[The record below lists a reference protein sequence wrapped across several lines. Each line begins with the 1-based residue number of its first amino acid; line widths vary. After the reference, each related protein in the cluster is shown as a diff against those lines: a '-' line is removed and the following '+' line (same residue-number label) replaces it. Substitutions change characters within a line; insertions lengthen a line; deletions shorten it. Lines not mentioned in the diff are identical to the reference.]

1 MNSNKTNKLKLLIV
15 GAFVAFSQLTTFGQ
29 SITAEHYEAS
39 GTQTYLF
46 PAPFFASNVRICAQD
61 SVKLT
66 AASFSGSTFT
76 WTLADGSTSAITTSS
91 IWVKDQGN
99 YSVSDGTSSATLYVN
114 KEAGKPEIYSSSYPV
129 TEELLRAAGLD
140 SNRTNPGTLFSFFS
154 STSKQNYIAPVGKEY
169 TYNKQQ
175 YLITSSELTA
185 MGFAQGSTLKSLGFY
200 FNESWSGC
208 NSNGYNLRIQL
219 YPATLT
225 AMSGSFITSGGQYLG
240 DYSCDSH
247 DQGWNYFDFGNNY
260 TWDGTSDLVFDF
272 SYYNENGSTNN
283 PSIAI
288 DQTSFDATT
297 ISISPNVD
305 LRYNWPSSAA
315 FVKSAGNYRP
325 SLSFKYSRAALKD
338 TIVSCASSIQL
349 DIQNGSGSNTYT
361 WASTGGLSSSTSN
374 LSVSSS
380 DLVYLSSVSS
390 NLCLVQDTVQVLES
404 SVTQPTITASST
416 DFCEGETVT
425 LSTTI
430 PADHTAS
437 WSDASSSSSI
447 TVIEGGG
454 YTVAFINQYGCSK
467 TSAEKVI
474 TEIKKPVLLKSA
486 NFVDVYSN
494 EEHTLEKTT
503 GTYGTKNVKY
513 FGDFGGKKYFINK
526 DGADSASYAD
536 FIESNTGAEHVVID
550 NQALDQWMTTTHK
563 ELYDLSSND
572 YPYTL
577 QTGVKWDESE
587 QELRGI
593 DGTVQTYESFWG
605 NPVNDLSSDKWFMRY
620 HQNGTFLYW
629 WEADYFD
636 YGGFLISYSIA
647 DLTVQNG
654 DVYCD
659 SVELFA
665 PADFDTFLW
674 SSGETSSSI
683 WVSGTG
689 SNSVSLTGTYTKSDG
704 TTCSLTSDTYTF
716 AINPSPTL
724 TITNESGTEDLNG
737 TNTIELEATYASGST
752 ISWSTGASADSIFVT
767 SAGEYTATVDLNG
780 CTTIKTANI
789 YEPIFVDDDGSD
801 ITGTGT
807 LASPYET
814 LSKGLTEVT
823 SGGKVY
829 VLPGTYQE
837 TVNITKNVFIASDYY
852 RLQDS
857 AALHSTIIDGEGQR
871 RLVNY
876 DNTTENLDSSKSK
889 IVGFTM
895 TGGFEENDEGAGIY
909 GGWNVSGTTQIK
921 NCLIEDISRKC
932 CASGIVLGWMSNA
945 HLIMDSVFVKDIGQ
959 ANYGDQRR
967 AFYINNGQLT
977 LRNSVVENTEH
988 DKSLFNLPNSA
999 VLNLENVRITDVH
1012 ENYQDYGAVFYLDG
1026 SSKAYLNHVT
1036 IDNIYLDSRYI
1047 ARILSNNVTFH
1058 VVNSVVDDAK
1068 GRFIW
1073 DQSSGVAEIE
1083 IHNSVIGNG
1092 ESGYAGS
1099 YLSSLPGV
1107 GQDGSLADNSEA
1119 IGYANSNVLIGS
1131 KKFTSP
1137 LKDVTGTVRPAPLGS
1152 APDAGA
1158 YESDKAQGD
1167 FDVLLAQ
1174 CGYLLEAIVLNSTN
1188 YTYSW
1193 SLNGSVVST
1202 DLSYLATALGTY
1214 TFEVVSTDR
1223 SQTISEDI
1231 ILSDPLTYDLVYAN
1245 NNCSVL
1251 SGDNGEILWGGATGG
1266 DRNTVDSWEYRTG
1279 IKNENGTQYDGAWYI
1294 DEDTWYNTRSS
1305 MPTGKYYVYIEDNSG
1320 CIVGDTVEIAD
1331 QARDTYY
1338 VSTTGSNSNTG
1349 TSSTDAFAS
1358 IATAVDFA
1366 CTNDT
1371 IILLDGTYYE
1381 DSLEIKKNLII
1392 GSQYLFDDD
1401 INHIAATIIDGQ
1413 NDGWILSWE
1422 AGTSGWSDTATN
1434 QLVGL
1439 TIQNG
1444 NSTNSDYA
1452 GGVKVQ
1458 YSRALALDHVNLINN
1473 VNNQNQGG
1481 GLWTRNNSYVSLKN
1495 VIFDG
1500 NSSSQEGS
1508 GWYSYY
1514 SYVYG
1519 RDLTF
1524 KNHTNRGPIR
1534 ISSSRSFD
1542 VANVLVEDNVS
1553 NDNIMSINMYDL
1565 ESDAQLSNWT
1575 VRGNTAN
1582 SWMIRIDDG
1591 SRNGKK
1597 SYYNNW
1603 LVVDNTTTG
1612 AHPGI
1617 NFSNTSG
1624 TYVFSNLTVWN
1635 NITGSSTSNEYNAQ
1649 IWHQYSNQ
1657 TTEMIFMNSIIGS
1670 SNGWG
1675 ITSEDWNANTTI
1687 SVDYTTIEGGASKT
1701 DGGTNT
1707 TISLGSSNVLSSSPY
1722 FTDAA
1727 NGDYSLS
1734 NVSTLLG
1741 AGASSATVGGISITA
1756 PTTDLYGNPRPN
1768 PAGTTPDIGAIESP
1782 ESAPQVGIAA
1792 VTTDNGFCQTTSG
1805 AITANLLNY
1814 TGTATYSWSSS
1825 TYPTWTW
1832 NATQSATGLSS
1843 GDYKVVAIDATS
1855 GAKIDSTEITI
1866 ATLPSISITNTST
1879 DVTCF
1884 GDDDGEL
1891 TFEIYGGNP
1900 LGGSQYTYSVDYLQ
1914 TMAQATGVVL
1924 GSSYFDQDNN
1934 SNARTNKYNA
1944 DNYNGNPIYQGKYYV
1959 SVSDQNSCTFT
1970 DTVEVGYQNAL
1981 PVVNITTLA
1990 SDGTVGLTSMCEG
2003 TGNVINLTANVTGG
2017 GGTNTFSW
2025 SNASTAQ
2032 TVGVAQTGDYIIE
2045 VTDNNTCVGK
2055 DTMSIYFQS
2064 APQLVRSSLD
2074 PNAGVIDFELTDSY
2088 GDSWNGA
2095 LVQIINSNSTVL
2107 HTLGSDFYSGNS
2119 LVKSLTLPAG
2129 TYSVVVSSAG
2139 SYPNEIG
2146 LNVSSNSTLLSSYA
2160 NTSSTSLGTVMST
2173 FSLGGS
2179 PVVFNETFC
2188 DSVTM
2193 EAQQIVSTNSYGFTE
2208 FYWTD
2213 GSGDTI
2219 NETQYKTFF
2228 TDSDVILYGVFTR
2241 SDGQTCVMSSSQY
2254 SFVVN
2259 STPNLLITALDS
2271 TYDYSGDTLRF
2282 LASTDSL
2289 AAVVAWDHS
2298 STLDTLLVNSVGT
2311 WSATASMDGCSVTK
2325 SITIE
2330 EPIYVAKFGSNTTG
2344 TGSLSQPY
2352 KTIQFA
2358 IDTADSGQ
2366 KIYVLPGTYAENVV
2380 VDKQIRLYSDVVRLG
2395 NENATSTTI
2404 VNGGFTGR
2412 VVEFSSTSARFDK
2425 DSTIL
2430 DGFTFKNGDTGG
2442 NEGSGL
2448 YASYIS
2454 GTGVTIRNSV
2464 ISNNRK
2470 QCCNSGIAI
2479 RFNGVGL
2486 DLYNVDILNNG
2497 SPTYGDERTIV
2508 YLSNSD
2514 GQWENVRFRG
2524 NEANNELVLLE
2535 NSDVEIQN
2543 SDFIG
2548 NTIQDYDQS
2557 LIKLHYGSNL
2567 VLNHVTMTGNSGQGY
2582 GIDFNQNYDQKL
2594 IVYNSIIDGFDLG
2607 SIRTSGSS
2615 NKVFISNSV
2624 IDNTPSD
2631 VSGNGSLST
2640 SNTIFTDIAGIK
2652 TNGTLKSTSPAIG
2665 LGGSDTTIANV
2676 ILSVPALDLAGNP
2689 RPNPMGS
2696 NPDAGSYEDTLAVG
2710 DFGMQVTSCGFNIS
2724 AAVVNST
2731 SYSVSITSSNGFAYN
2746 GPSVNVPLKGTYSV
2760 VATDLLSGESITK
2773 TVSVT
2778 NPLNIG
2784 YLSYKDAC
2792 ASNLGYGEIILGD
2805 FSGGER
2811 FNWPNDSYWA
2821 YSLNITD
2828 SAGNSHTQ
2836 WNVPD
2841 NTGHRNNVSVQ
2852 SGTYVIGLSDASGC
2866 TVYDTVSIDDVSGS
2880 KYYISTTGSDGAA
2893 GVYSDPLA
2901 TIQEALNRSCD
2912 GDTIILFDGEYF
2924 ENVELTN
2931 TYLPYVT
2938 IASEYIEDGLASHIS
2953 NTIVNGMD
2961 EDPVFD
2967 ISNHNST
2974 TDTIVFVGF
2983 TITNG
2988 KSSNWY
2994 GGGGISMYYSNIA
3007 LKNMQV
3013 SGNRSGDYGGG
3024 IGMYEGYLNLWNT
3037 VIENN
3042 IASGDGGGIRA
3053 YYMYRIDGHGSTI
3066 IQNNKS
3072 NSNGGGIS
3080 YTHGHWGSTNEDF
3093 YIRGF
3098 EIVNNSADGTG
3109 GLHVSNWGNNN
3120 GTLEIDNIKVVNN
3133 RSTSYGTGGAYIS
3146 NNGEDAILS
3155 NVIISSN
3162 RSNSIGGLE
3171 LNDVDINIVHAT
3183 VYANGV
3189 VDGTSANDQ
3198 IRLQNNSNVLFLNSA
3213 VGGQQN
3219 VGTSIAH
3226 TFYLDDY
3233 DTTCDLTISNSI
3245 VSGGINS
3252 IDNPYSSNIVG
3263 TPIGQA
3269 LYLVNPQQG
3278 DYMLSSVSQGLGAGT
3293 SSYTGVT
3300 MPMIDIEGGLR
3311 PNPTGSDPD
3320 VGAVESPL
3328 DSATF
3333 GAAYEIRSN
3342 IACDPTYGRLKVIP
3356 LNGSGSYK
3364 YELDD
3369 LTGSA
3374 TFTDQTNV
3382 SSYTYSSLYSGNYL
3396 VTITDLSSS
3405 DEFTDTVTIS
3415 GKDSLTLNLVY
3426 NDIFCAG
3433 EANGAIAAIVSGGD
3447 GYYDYTWSTIS
3458 NSNWP
3463 KSNKLNNLNP
3473 DEYYITVK
3481 DGDNCFAED
3490 SVTLSTL
3497 HSLPLVAIT
3506 GNIDKG
3512 GITTQ
3517 TTNPQ
3522 VRACAGDIVTLD
3534 AGAGYVSYNWTTID
3548 QLNSWST
3555 QTLSASYEEGFY
3567 VTVIDSFGCTNTD
3580 TAEVFY
3586 VQSPAIFASNVN
3598 TNIGGTYQQ
3607 VTSYIEGTNQSTG
3620 LNSEPKPYGANERFA
3635 KMQFIIPA
3643 NELIAEGLTDQTAIN
3658 SLGFEVDIASGSAV
3672 QNFKIK
3678 VKNTTSNQVGY
3689 TFESGLTQVYDFNV
3703 LTAGDGWNTHEFDQG
3718 FVWDGTK
3725 NLLVQVEY
3733 SNVAFTSGMASYLV
3747 GHETSYNSSS
3757 VATNSSSSVANQTSA
3772 NDVWSWRPNMKFGID
3787 KVQATDTLRVCD
3799 FTMLN
3804 TTDDYDTYSWLVA
3817 GSSQGTQLR
3826 YSMGSPNEVVLKTVD
3841 AASSCTMYSD
3851 TVQVLLDT
3859 TPSVFVTS
3867 PVLAGCIGDSVIAA
3881 VDTVQSGLTYNW
3893 SNGISDT
3900 LATFTESGSYYV
3912 YAVSPSGCEGVDTVD
3927 VSINIPPDVVIELN
3941 GRVLTSTDG
3950 NLVADN
3956 SSCDTT
3962 LILPYYSAVDTLSAL
3977 NNSEWSTYSNNFLE
3991 WEYQQGWDSLQD
4003 YTGPNYDA
4011 DSNYFGGFYQFDPAS
4026 LTDQNKVGY
4035 LQLGCINLLGMTNP
4049 ELSFEYHMVDVYA
4062 DSSNTSDQ
4070 MGDLALQLKAAGDAD
4085 WNTVWQRSGTDS
4097 TYDWASKSVAL
4108 DGYVNQTVQVRWKAT
4123 AGVGGP
4129 RSEIGLD
4136 NILVSDSLAALS
4148 NVSGRITAETVCE
4161 GDSLYAQAV
4170 SNGTT
4175 SFGYLWSTG
4184 DTTSA
4189 ISLQTT
4195 GWYAVS
4201 VMDEEN
4207 CTVQTD
4213 SVFIEVNPAPNNLLV
4228 VSDTTQYCAGTF
4240 DSLIIAAAAGYDQ
4253 YEWYF
4258 KQASAPSPTPQSCSF
4273 DIVLTDSY
4281 GDGWNGA
4288 IAQLKDTAGTVLQ
4301 TLGTGFTAG
4310 SSYIET
4316 VTLTSG
4322 ETYTIEVSAIGT
4334 YVSEIGLEVMKDTV
4348 MIGSYQNT
4356 SSTGLGTVMS
4366 TFTANCSATVTN
4378 DAGGYAII
4386 DSVNTVTVDS
4396 IITGSNSYYVTIT
4409 DSIGCKAT
4417 SETVDLIQRDIPSL
4431 VMTSAPVL
4439 CNNDSTGQ
4447 AVVQVSGSGGFTFEW
4462 SNNQDSNVID
4472 NITDGWYSVTVTDS
4486 FSCSTIDS
4494 VLVVEPS
4501 EVSLTA
4507 VDFSDVNCFGGND
4520 GFATYTFT
4528 GGVGNYQYSWTD
4540 SSGVWSSDS
4549 LNLTNASAGMYF
4561 LNAADSNGCLV
4572 LDTVS
4577 IGEPPVLALTIDSTS
4592 DLTCYQNADGYL
4604 SATVTGGFG
4613 SYNYYIDGVAAVS
4626 LTIDS
4631 LDAGSHVVSVIDDN
4645 GCSDSV
4651 SFALTEPVLLTAST
4665 SVVQYLGGIQVSC
4678 IGATDGAIDVFV
4690 NGGTLPYNYLWAD
4703 GDTTEDRSNIGA
4715 GSYSMTVTDEQGC
4728 TVSVNE
4734 LISEPSALVATSL
4747 VDSLDCYGASDGSI
4761 AYTLSGATAPYI
4773 TSWSS
4778 NTGSSADSV
4787 LATFQVNMNGASI
4800 NTGGIELITNSGQN
4814 YNMNLVP
4821 VLEDSIYRV
4830 TISVAVGST
4839 LEYRFFNGST
4849 AETVSSSC
4857 GVNVGGTIYRSVTV
4871 GSDTTLVAIEFSGCT
4886 TTGSAYSGAL
4896 TGSTRSLT
4904 GLSAG
4909 SYELTISDVNGCNTI
4924 LIDSLIEP
4932 DSIQISAIVYDASCP
4947 QTPDGFIDVT
4957 ATGGSGS
4964 LMYNWSTTDTTEDL
4978 TAAYG
4983 YYTVT
4988 VTDANGCIDSATY
5001 LVDAPFPYN
5010 DEELCVVTVDTT
5022 GVNLVV
5028 WEKTP
5033 SQRTADYVILRENAA
5048 TQYVSVGNNTY
5059 LNMSTWADQN
5069 SNPAV
5074 QPYRYKLVLQDSCG
5088 NYSDT
5093 SDYHATIHLQAS
5105 QGVAQNEVNL
5115 QWTAYEGKQ
5124 VQTYYIY
5131 RWLSPINRVLVDSV
5145 SSNVYTY
5152 TDIYPVTTTITALLY
5167 EVGAKFVNGGC
5178 SPSTGKQSSYANSM
5192 SNVLDWGQDG
5202 GLPIGTEEWVDV
5214 VLGNDLDIYPN
5225 PTRGALN
5232 LELKGAWEEQEDIQI
5247 KITDMTGRI
5256 LAYRITQGAGTV
5268 RFDFEELPAGIY
5280 FLNIITG
5287 EGRTIVKR
5295 FERVN

>member
-1 MNSNKTNKLKLLIV
+1 LKANS
-15 GAFVAFSQLTTFGQ
+15 F
-29 SITAEHYEAS
+29 
-39 GTQTYLF
+39 
-46 PAPFFASNVRICAQD
+46 
-61 SVKLT
+61 
-66 AASFSGSTFT
+66 
-76 WTLADGSTSAITTSS
+76 
-91 IWVKDQGN
+91 
-99 YSVSDGTSSATLYVN
+99 
-114 KEAGKPEIYSSSYPV
+114 
-129 TEELLRAAGLD
+129 
-140 SNRTNPGTLFSFFS
+140 
-154 STSKQNYIAPVGKEY
+154 
-169 TYNKQQ
+169 
-175 YLITSSELTA
+175 
-185 MGFAQGSTLKSLGFY
+185 
-200 FNESWSGC
+200 
-208 NSNGYNLRIQL
+208 
-219 YPATLT
+219 
-225 AMSGSFITSGGQYLG
+225 
-240 DYSCDSH
+240 
-247 DQGWNYFDFGNNY
+247 
-260 TWDGTSDLVFDF
+260 
-272 SYYNENGSTNN
+272 
-283 PSIAI
+283 
-288 DQTSFDATT
+288 
-297 ISISPNVD
+297 
-305 LRYNWPSSAA
+305 
-315 FVKSAGNYRP
+315 
-325 SLSFKYSRAALKD
+325 
-338 TIVSCASSIQL
+338 
-349 DIQNGSGSNTYT
+349 
-361 WASTGGLSSSTSN
+361 
-374 LSVSSS
+374 VSS
-380 DLVYLSSVSS
+380 
-390 NLCLVQDTVQVLES
+390 
-404 SVTQPTITASST
+404 
-416 DFCEGETVT
+416 
-425 LSTTI
+425 
-430 PADHTAS
+430 
-437 WSDASSSSSI
+437 
-447 TVIEGGG
+447 
-454 YTVAFINQYGCSK
+454 
-467 TSAEKVI
+467 
-474 TEIKKPVLLKSA
+474 
-486 NFVDVYSN
+486 
-494 EEHTLEKTT
+494 
-503 GTYGTKNVKY
+503 
-513 FGDFGGKKYFINK
+513 
-526 DGADSASYAD
+526 
-536 FIESNTGAEHVVID
+536 
-550 NQALDQWMTTTHK
+550 
-563 ELYDLSSND
+563 
-572 YPYTL
+572 
-577 QTGVKWDESE
+577 DE
-587 QELRGI
+587 
-593 DGTVQTYESFWG
+593 
-605 NPVNDLSSDKWFMRY
+605 P
-620 HQNGTFLYW
+620 
-629 WEADYFD
+629 
-636 YGGFLISYSIA
+636 
-647 DLTVQNG
+647 
-654 DVYCD
+654 
-659 SVELFA
+659 
-665 PADFDTFLW
+665 
-674 SSGETSSSI
+674 
-683 WVSGTG
+683 
-689 SNSVSLTGTYTKSDG
+689 
-704 TTCSLTSDTYTF
+704 
-716 AINPSPTL
+716 
-724 TITNESGTEDLNG
+724 
-737 TNTIELEATYASGST
+737 
-752 ISWSTGASADSIFVT
+752 
-767 SAGEYTATVDLNG
+767 
-780 CTTIKTANI
+780 
-789 YEPIFVDDDGSD
+789 
-801 ITGTGT
+801 
-807 LASPYET
+807 
-814 LSKGLTEVT
+814 
-823 SGGKVY
+823 
-829 VLPGTYQE
+829 
-837 TVNITKNVFIASDYY
+837 
-852 RLQDS
+852 
-857 AALHSTIIDGEGQR
+857 
-871 RLVNY
+871 
-876 DNTTENLDSSKSK
+876 
-889 IVGFTM
+889 
-895 TGGFEENDEGAGIY
+895 
-909 GGWNVSGTTQIK
+909 
-921 NCLIEDISRKC
+921 
-932 CASGIVLGWMSNA
+932 
-945 HLIMDSVFVKDIGQ
+945 
-959 ANYGDQRR
+959 
-967 AFYINNGQLT
+967 
-977 LRNSVVENTEH
+977 
-988 DKSLFNLPNSA
+988 
-999 VLNLENVRITDVH
+999 
-1012 ENYQDYGAVFYLDG
+1012 
-1026 SSKAYLNHVT
+1026 
-1036 IDNIYLDSRYI
+1036 
-1047 ARILSNNVTFH
+1047 
-1058 VVNSVVDDAK
+1058 
-1068 GRFIW
+1068 
-1073 DQSSGVAEIE
+1073 
-1083 IHNSVIGNG
+1083 
-1092 ESGYAGS
+1092 
-1099 YLSSLPGV
+1099 
-1107 GQDGSLADNSEA
+1107 
-1119 IGYANSNVLIGS
+1119 
-1131 KKFTSP
+1131 
-1137 LKDVTGTVRPAPLGS
+1137 
-1152 APDAGA
+1152 
-1158 YESDKAQGD
+1158 
-1167 FDVLLAQ
+1167 
-1174 CGYLLEAIVLNSTN
+1174 
-1188 YTYSW
+1188 
-1193 SLNGSVVST
+1193 
-1202 DLSYLATALGTY
+1202 
-1214 TFEVVSTDR
+1214 
-1223 SQTISEDI
+1223 
-1231 ILSDPLTYDLVYAN
+1231 
-1245 NNCSVL
+1245 
-1251 SGDNGEILWGGATGG
+1251 
-1266 DRNTVDSWEYRTG
+1266 
-1279 IKNENGTQYDGAWYI
+1279 
-1294 DEDTWYNTRSS
+1294 
-1305 MPTGKYYVYIEDNSG
+1305 
-1320 CIVGDTVEIAD
+1320 
-1331 QARDTYY
+1331 
-1338 VSTTGSNSNTG
+1338 
-1349 TSSTDAFAS
+1349 
-1358 IATAVDFA
+1358 
-1366 CTNDT
+1366 
-1371 IILLDGTYYE
+1371 
-1381 DSLEIKKNLII
+1381 
-1392 GSQYLFDDD
+1392 
-1401 INHIAATIIDGQ
+1401 
-1413 NDGWILSWE
+1413 
-1422 AGTSGWSDTATN
+1422 
-1434 QLVGL
+1434 
-1439 TIQNG
+1439 
-1444 NSTNSDYA
+1444 
-1452 GGVKVQ
+1452 
-1458 YSRALALDHVNLINN
+1458 
-1473 VNNQNQGG
+1473 
-1481 GLWTRNNSYVSLKN
+1481 
-1495 VIFDG
+1495 
-1500 NSSSQEGS
+1500 
-1508 GWYSYY
+1508 
-1514 SYVYG
+1514 
-1519 RDLTF
+1519 
-1524 KNHTNRGPIR
+1524 
-1534 ISSSRSFD
+1534 
-1542 VANVLVEDNVS
+1542 
-1553 NDNIMSINMYDL
+1553 
-1565 ESDAQLSNWT
+1565 
-1575 VRGNTAN
+1575 
-1582 SWMIRIDDG
+1582 
-1591 SRNGKK
+1591 
-1597 SYYNNW
+1597 
-1603 LVVDNTTTG
+1603 
-1612 AHPGI
+1612 
-1617 NFSNTSG
+1617 
-1624 TYVFSNLTVWN
+1624 
-1635 NITGSSTSNEYNAQ
+1635 
-1649 IWHQYSNQ
+1649 
-1657 TTEMIFMNSIIGS
+1657 
-1670 SNGWG
+1670 
-1675 ITSEDWNANTTI
+1675 
-1687 SVDYTTIEGGASKT
+1687 
-1701 DGGTNT
+1701 
-1707 TISLGSSNVLSSSPY
+1707 
-1722 FTDAA
+1722 
-1727 NGDYSLS
+1727 
-1734 NVSTLLG
+1734 
-1741 AGASSATVGGISITA
+1741 
-1756 PTTDLYGNPRPN
+1756 
-1768 PAGTTPDIGAIESP
+1768 
-1782 ESAPQVGIAA
+1782 
-1792 VTTDNGFCQTTSG
+1792 
-1805 AITANLLNY
+1805 
-1814 TGTATYSWSSS
+1814 
-1825 TYPTWTW
+1825 
-1832 NATQSATGLSS
+1832 
-1843 GDYKVVAIDATS
+1843 
-1855 GAKIDSTEITI
+1855 
-1866 ATLPSISITNTST
+1866 
-1879 DVTCF
+1879 
-1884 GDDDGEL
+1884 
-1891 TFEIYGGNP
+1891 
-1900 LGGSQYTYSVDYLQ
+1900 
-1914 TMAQATGVVL
+1914 
-1924 GSSYFDQDNN
+1924 
-1934 SNARTNKYNA
+1934 
-1944 DNYNGNPIYQGKYYV
+1944 
-1959 SVSDQNSCTFT
+1959 
-1970 DTVEVGYQNAL
+1970 
-1981 PVVNITTLA
+1981 
-1990 SDGTVGLTSMCEG
+1990 
-2003 TGNVINLTANVTGG
+2003 
-2017 GGTNTFSW
+2017 
-2025 SNASTAQ
+2025 
-2032 TVGVAQTGDYIIE
+2032 
-2045 VTDNNTCVGK
+2045 
-2055 DTMSIYFQS
+2055 
-2064 APQLVRSSLD
+2064 
-2074 PNAGVIDFELTDSY
+2074 
-2088 GDSWNGA
+2088 
-2095 LVQIINSNSTVL
+2095 
-2107 HTLGSDFYSGNS
+2107 
-2119 LVKSLTLPAG
+2119 
-2129 TYSVVVSSAG
+2129 
-2139 SYPNEIG
+2139 
-2146 LNVSSNSTLLSSYA
+2146 
-2160 NTSSTSLGTVMST
+2160 
-2173 FSLGGS
+2173 
-2179 PVVFNETFC
+2179 
-2188 DSVTM
+2188 
-2193 EAQQIVSTNSYGFTE
+2193 GFTE
-2208 FYWTD
+2208 IYWTD
-2213 GSGDTI
+2213 AQADTI
-2219 NETQYKTFF
+2219 NETQYKTFNS
-2228 TDSDVILYGVFTR
+2228 DSDVTLHGVFTR

-2254 SFVVN
+2254 SFDVN

-2298 STLDTLLVNSVGT
+2298 STIDTLRVNSVGT

-2330 EPIYVAKFGSNTTG
+2330 EPIYVAKFGSNTAG

-2366 KIYVLPGTYAENVV
+2366 KIYVLPGTYAENLV

-2470 QCCNSGIAI
+2470 QCCSSGIAI

-2514 GQWENVRFRG
+2514 GHWENVRFRG
-2524 NEANNELVLLE
+2524 NEANDELVLLE

-2548 NTIQDYDQS
+2548 NTIQDNDQS

-2567 VLNHVTMTGNSGQGY
+2567 VLNHVTMSGNSGQGY

-2631 VSGNGSLST
+2631 VSGNGSLAT
-2640 SNTIFTDIAGIK
+2640 SNTIFTDIAGINI
-2652 TNGTLKSTSPAIG
+2652 NGTLKSTSPAIG

-2676 ILSVPALDLAGNP
+2676 ILSVPAFDLAGNS
-2689 RPNPMGS
+2689 RPNPTGS

-2731 SYSVSITSSNGFAYN
+2731 NYSVSITSSNGFAYN

-2784 YLSYKDAC
+2784 YLSFKDAC

-2828 SAGNSHTQ
+2828 SSGNSHTH

-2866 TVYDTVSIDDVSGS
+2866 TVYDTISINDVIGS

-2912 GDTIILFDGEYF
+2912 GDTIVLFDGEYF

-2938 IASEYIEDGLASHIS
+2938 IASEYIEDGLVSHIS

-2974 TDTIVFVGF
+2974 TDTIAFVGF

-2994 GGGGISMYYSNIA
+2994 GGGGISTNYSNIA
-3007 LKNMQV
+3007 LKHMRV
-3013 SGNRSGDYGGG
+3013 SGNRSGHSGGG
-3024 IGMYEGYLNLWNT
+3024 IGMDGGYLNLWNT

-3053 YYMYRIDGHGSTI
+3053 NYMYRIDGHGSTI

-3080 YTHGHWGSTNEDF
+3080 YGHGHWGSTNEDF

-3133 RSTSYGTGGAYIS
+3133 RSTSYGAGGAYIS

-3245 VSGGINS
+3245 VSGGTNS

-3333 GAAYEIRSN
+3333 GAAYEIRNN

-3512 GITTQ
+3512 GTTTQ

-3733 SNVAFTSGMASYLV
+3733 SNVAFTNGMDSYLI
-3747 GHETSYNSSS
+3747 GHSTSYNSSS

-3772 NDVWSWRPNMKFGID
+3772 NNVWSWRPNMKFGID

-3826 YSMGSPNEVVLKTVD
+3826 YSMSSPSEVVLKTVD

-3912 YAVSPSGCEGVDTVD
+3912 YAVSPSGCEGVDTVN

-4085 WNTVWQRSGTDS
+4085 WSTVWQRSGTDS

-4207 CTVQTD
+4207 CIVQTD
-4213 SVFIEVNPAPNNLLV
+4213 SVFITVNPAPNNLLV

-4240 DSLIIAAAAGYDQ
+4240 DSLIIAATAGYDQ

-4288 IAQLKDTAGTVLQ
+4288 IAQLKDTAGTVLY
-4301 TLGTGFTAG
+4301 TLGSGFTAG

-4322 ETYTIEVSAIGT
+4322 ETYSIEVSAIGS

-4386 DSVNTVTVDS
+4386 DSVNAVTVDS

-4417 SETVDLIQRDIPSL
+4417 TETVDLIQRDIPSL

-4447 AVVQVSGSGGFTFEW
+4447 AMVQASGSGGFTFEW

-4507 VDFSDVNCFGGND
+4507 VDSSDVNCFGGND

-4561 LNAADSNGCLV
+4561 LNAADSNGCSV

-4631 LDAGSHVVSVIDDN
+4631 LDAGSHVVSVVDDN
-4645 GCSDSV
+4645 GCSDSA
-4651 SFALTEPVLLTAST
+4651 SFTLTEPVLLTAST

-4857 GVNVGGTIYRSVTV
+4857 GVNVGGTIYRSVTI

-4988 VTDANGCIDSATY
+4988 VTDAKGCMDSATY

>member
-1 MNSNKTNKLKLLIV
+1 MET
-15 GAFVAFSQLTTFGQ
+15 
-29 SITAEHYEAS
+29 
-39 GTQTYLF
+39 
-46 PAPFFASNVRICAQD
+46 P
-61 SVKLT
+61 
-66 AASFSGSTFT
+66 
-76 WTLADGSTSAITTSS
+76 
-91 IWVKDQGN
+91 
-99 YSVSDGTSSATLYVN
+99 
-114 KEAGKPEIYSSSYPV
+114 
-129 TEELLRAAGLD
+129 
-140 SNRTNPGTLFSFFS
+140 
-154 STSKQNYIAPVGKEY
+154 
-169 TYNKQQ
+169 
-175 YLITSSELTA
+175 
-185 MGFAQGSTLKSLGFY
+185 
-200 FNESWSGC
+200 
-208 NSNGYNLRIQL
+208 
-219 YPATLT
+219 
-225 AMSGSFITSGGQYLG
+225 
-240 DYSCDSH
+240 
-247 DQGWNYFDFGNNY
+247 
-260 TWDGTSDLVFDF
+260 LV
-272 SYYNENGSTNN
+272 
-283 PSIAI
+283 
-288 DQTSFDATT
+288 
-297 ISISPNVD
+297 
-305 LRYNWPSSAA
+305 
-315 FVKSAGNYRP
+315 
-325 SLSFKYSRAALKD
+325 
-338 TIVSCASSIQL
+338 
-349 DIQNGSGSNTYT
+349 
-361 WASTGGLSSSTSN
+361 
-374 LSVSSS
+374 
-380 DLVYLSSVSS
+380 
-390 NLCLVQDTVQVLES
+390 
-404 SVTQPTITASST
+404 
-416 DFCEGETVT
+416 
-425 LSTTI
+425 
-430 PADHTAS
+430 
-437 WSDASSSSSI
+437 
-447 TVIEGGG
+447 
-454 YTVAFINQYGCSK
+454 
-467 TSAEKVI
+467 
-474 TEIKKPVLLKSA
+474 
-486 NFVDVYSN
+486 
-494 EEHTLEKTT
+494 
-503 GTYGTKNVKY
+503 
-513 FGDFGGKKYFINK
+513 
-526 DGADSASYAD
+526 
-536 FIESNTGAEHVVID
+536 
-550 NQALDQWMTTTHK
+550 
-563 ELYDLSSND
+563 
-572 YPYTL
+572 
-577 QTGVKWDESE
+577 
-587 QELRGI
+587 
-593 DGTVQTYESFWG
+593 
-605 NPVNDLSSDKWFMRY
+605 
-620 HQNGTFLYW
+620 
-629 WEADYFD
+629 
-636 YGGFLISYSIA
+636 
-647 DLTVQNG
+647 
-654 DVYCD
+654 
-659 SVELFA
+659 
-665 PADFDTFLW
+665 
-674 SSGETSSSI
+674 
-683 WVSGTG
+683 
-689 SNSVSLTGTYTKSDG
+689 
-704 TTCSLTSDTYTF
+704 
-716 AINPSPTL
+716 
-724 TITNESGTEDLNG
+724 
-737 TNTIELEATYASGST
+737 
-752 ISWSTGASADSIFVT
+752 
-767 SAGEYTATVDLNG
+767 
-780 CTTIKTANI
+780 
-789 YEPIFVDDDGSD
+789 
-801 ITGTGT
+801 
-807 LASPYET
+807 
-814 LSKGLTEVT
+814 
-823 SGGKVY
+823 
-829 VLPGTYQE
+829 
-837 TVNITKNVFIASDYY
+837 
-852 RLQDS
+852 
-857 AALHSTIIDGEGQR
+857 
-871 RLVNY
+871 
-876 DNTTENLDSSKSK
+876 
-889 IVGFTM
+889 
-895 TGGFEENDEGAGIY
+895 
-909 GGWNVSGTTQIK
+909 
-921 NCLIEDISRKC
+921 
-932 CASGIVLGWMSNA
+932 
-945 HLIMDSVFVKDIGQ
+945 
-959 ANYGDQRR
+959 
-967 AFYINNGQLT
+967 
-977 LRNSVVENTEH
+977 
-988 DKSLFNLPNSA
+988 
-999 VLNLENVRITDVH
+999 
-1012 ENYQDYGAVFYLDG
+1012 
-1026 SSKAYLNHVT
+1026 
-1036 IDNIYLDSRYI
+1036 
-1047 ARILSNNVTFH
+1047 
-1058 VVNSVVDDAK
+1058 
-1068 GRFIW
+1068 
-1073 DQSSGVAEIE
+1073 
-1083 IHNSVIGNG
+1083 
-1092 ESGYAGS
+1092 
-1099 YLSSLPGV
+1099 
-1107 GQDGSLADNSEA
+1107 
-1119 IGYANSNVLIGS
+1119 
-1131 KKFTSP
+1131 
-1137 LKDVTGTVRPAPLGS
+1137 
-1152 APDAGA
+1152 
-1158 YESDKAQGD
+1158 
-1167 FDVLLAQ
+1167 
-1174 CGYLLEAIVLNSTN
+1174 
-1188 YTYSW
+1188 
-1193 SLNGSVVST
+1193 
-1202 DLSYLATALGTY
+1202 
-1214 TFEVVSTDR
+1214 
-1223 SQTISEDI
+1223 
-1231 ILSDPLTYDLVYAN
+1231 
-1245 NNCSVL
+1245 
-1251 SGDNGEILWGGATGG
+1251 
-1266 DRNTVDSWEYRTG
+1266 
-1279 IKNENGTQYDGAWYI
+1279 
-1294 DEDTWYNTRSS
+1294 
-1305 MPTGKYYVYIEDNSG
+1305 
-1320 CIVGDTVEIAD
+1320 
-1331 QARDTYY
+1331 
-1338 VSTTGSNSNTG
+1338 
-1349 TSSTDAFAS
+1349 
-1358 IATAVDFA
+1358 
-1366 CTNDT
+1366 
-1371 IILLDGTYYE
+1371 
-1381 DSLEIKKNLII
+1381 
-1392 GSQYLFDDD
+1392 
-1401 INHIAATIIDGQ
+1401 
-1413 NDGWILSWE
+1413 
-1422 AGTSGWSDTATN
+1422 
-1434 QLVGL
+1434 
-1439 TIQNG
+1439 
-1444 NSTNSDYA
+1444 
-1452 GGVKVQ
+1452 
-1458 YSRALALDHVNLINN
+1458 
-1473 VNNQNQGG
+1473 
-1481 GLWTRNNSYVSLKN
+1481 
-1495 VIFDG
+1495 
-1500 NSSSQEGS
+1500 
-1508 GWYSYY
+1508 
-1514 SYVYG
+1514 
-1519 RDLTF
+1519 
-1524 KNHTNRGPIR
+1524 
-1534 ISSSRSFD
+1534 
-1542 VANVLVEDNVS
+1542 
-1553 NDNIMSINMYDL
+1553 
-1565 ESDAQLSNWT
+1565 
-1575 VRGNTAN
+1575 
-1582 SWMIRIDDG
+1582 
-1591 SRNGKK
+1591 
-1597 SYYNNW
+1597 
-1603 LVVDNTTTG
+1603 
-1612 AHPGI
+1612 
-1617 NFSNTSG
+1617 
-1624 TYVFSNLTVWN
+1624 
-1635 NITGSSTSNEYNAQ
+1635 
-1649 IWHQYSNQ
+1649 
-1657 TTEMIFMNSIIGS
+1657 
-1670 SNGWG
+1670 
-1675 ITSEDWNANTTI
+1675 
-1687 SVDYTTIEGGASKT
+1687 
-1701 DGGTNT
+1701 
-1707 TISLGSSNVLSSSPY
+1707 
-1722 FTDAA
+1722 
-1727 NGDYSLS
+1727 
-1734 NVSTLLG
+1734 
-1741 AGASSATVGGISITA
+1741 
-1756 PTTDLYGNPRPN
+1756 
-1768 PAGTTPDIGAIESP
+1768 
-1782 ESAPQVGIAA
+1782 
-1792 VTTDNGFCQTTSG
+1792 
-1805 AITANLLNY
+1805 
-1814 TGTATYSWSSS
+1814 
-1825 TYPTWTW
+1825 
-1832 NATQSATGLSS
+1832 
-1843 GDYKVVAIDATS
+1843 
-1855 GAKIDSTEITI
+1855 
-1866 ATLPSISITNTST
+1866 
-1879 DVTCF
+1879 
-1884 GDDDGEL
+1884 
-1891 TFEIYGGNP
+1891 
-1900 LGGSQYTYSVDYLQ
+1900 
-1914 TMAQATGVVL
+1914 
-1924 GSSYFDQDNN
+1924 
-1934 SNARTNKYNA
+1934 
-1944 DNYNGNPIYQGKYYV
+1944 
-1959 SVSDQNSCTFT
+1959 
-1970 DTVEVGYQNAL
+1970 
-1981 PVVNITTLA
+1981 
-1990 SDGTVGLTSMCEG
+1990 
-2003 TGNVINLTANVTGG
+2003 
-2017 GGTNTFSW
+2017 
-2025 SNASTAQ
+2025 
-2032 TVGVAQTGDYIIE
+2032 
-2045 VTDNNTCVGK
+2045 
-2055 DTMSIYFQS
+2055 
-2064 APQLVRSSLD
+2064 
-2074 PNAGVIDFELTDSY
+2074 
-2088 GDSWNGA
+2088 
-2095 LVQIINSNSTVL
+2095 
-2107 HTLGSDFYSGNS
+2107 
-2119 LVKSLTLPAG
+2119 
-2129 TYSVVVSSAG
+2129 
-2139 SYPNEIG
+2139 
-2146 LNVSSNSTLLSSYA
+2146 
-2160 NTSSTSLGTVMST
+2160 
-2173 FSLGGS
+2173 
-2179 PVVFNETFC
+2179 
-2188 DSVTM
+2188 
-2193 EAQQIVSTNSYGFTE
+2193 
-2208 FYWTD
+2208 
-2213 GSGDTI
+2213 
-2219 NETQYKTFF
+2219 
-2228 TDSDVILYGVFTR
+2228 
-2241 SDGQTCVMSSSQY
+2241 
-2254 SFVVN
+2254 
-2259 STPNLLITALDS
+2259 
-2271 TYDYSGDTLRF
+2271 
-2282 LASTDSL
+2282 
-2289 AAVVAWDHS
+2289 
-2298 STLDTLLVNSVGT
+2298 
-2311 WSATASMDGCSVTK
+2311 
-2325 SITIE
+2325 
-2330 EPIYVAKFGSNTTG
+2330 
-2344 TGSLSQPY
+2344 
-2352 KTIQFA
+2352 
-2358 IDTADSGQ
+2358 
-2366 KIYVLPGTYAENVV
+2366 
-2380 VDKQIRLYSDVVRLG
+2380 
-2395 NENATSTTI
+2395 
-2404 VNGGFTGR
+2404 
-2412 VVEFSSTSARFDK
+2412 
-2425 DSTIL
+2425 
-2430 DGFTFKNGDTGG
+2430 
-2442 NEGSGL
+2442 
-2448 YASYIS
+2448 
-2454 GTGVTIRNSV
+2454 
-2464 ISNNRK
+2464 
-2470 QCCNSGIAI
+2470 
-2479 RFNGVGL
+2479 
-2486 DLYNVDILNNG
+2486 
-2497 SPTYGDERTIV
+2497 
-2508 YLSNSD
+2508 
-2514 GQWENVRFRG
+2514 
-2524 NEANNELVLLE
+2524 
-2535 NSDVEIQN
+2535 
-2543 SDFIG
+2543 
-2548 NTIQDYDQS
+2548 
-2557 LIKLHYGSNL
+2557 
-2567 VLNHVTMTGNSGQGY
+2567 
-2582 GIDFNQNYDQKL
+2582 
-2594 IVYNSIIDGFDLG
+2594 
-2607 SIRTSGSS
+2607 
-2615 NKVFISNSV
+2615 
-2624 IDNTPSD
+2624 
-2631 VSGNGSLST
+2631 
-2640 SNTIFTDIAGIK
+2640 
-2652 TNGTLKSTSPAIG
+2652 
-2665 LGGSDTTIANV
+2665 
-2676 ILSVPALDLAGNP
+2676 
-2689 RPNPMGS
+2689 
-2696 NPDAGSYEDTLAVG
+2696 
-2710 DFGMQVTSCGFNIS
+2710 
-2724 AAVVNST
+2724 
-2731 SYSVSITSSNGFAYN
+2731 
-2746 GPSVNVPLKGTYSV
+2746 
-2760 VATDLLSGESITK
+2760 
-2773 TVSVT
+2773 
-2778 NPLNIG
+2778 
-2784 YLSYKDAC
+2784 
-2792 ASNLGYGEIILGD
+2792 
-2805 FSGGER
+2805 
-2811 FNWPNDSYWA
+2811 
-2821 YSLNITD
+2821 
-2828 SAGNSHTQ
+2828 
-2836 WNVPD
+2836 
-2841 NTGHRNNVSVQ
+2841 
-2852 SGTYVIGLSDASGC
+2852 
-2866 TVYDTVSIDDVSGS
+2866 
-2880 KYYISTTGSDGAA
+2880 
-2893 GVYSDPLA
+2893 
-2901 TIQEALNRSCD
+2901 
-2912 GDTIILFDGEYF
+2912 LFDGEYF

-2931 TYLPYVT
+2931 SYLPYVT
-2938 IASEYIEDGLASHIS
+2938 IASEYIEDGLVSHIS

-2974 TDTIVFVGF
+2974 TDTIAFVGF

-2994 GGGGISMYYSNIA
+2994 GGGGISTNYSNIA
-3007 LKNMQV
+3007 LKHMRV
-3013 SGNRSGDYGGG
+3013 SGNRSGHSGGG
-3024 IGMYEGYLNLWNT
+3024 IGMDGGYLNLWNT

-3053 YYMYRIDGHGSTI
+3053 NYMYRIDGHGSTI

-3080 YTHGHWGSTNEDF
+3080 YGHGHWGSTNEDF

-3133 RSTSYGTGGAYIS
+3133 RSTSYGAGGAHIS

-3245 VSGGINS
+3245 VSGGTNS

-3263 TPIGQA
+3263 TPIGQP

-3333 GAAYEIRSN
+3333 GAAYEIRNN

-3512 GITTQ
+3512 GTTTQ

-3733 SNVAFTSGMASYLV
+3733 SNVAFTNGMDSYLI
-3747 GHETSYNSSS
+3747 GHSTSYNSSS

-3772 NDVWSWRPNMKFGID
+3772 NNVWSWRPNMKFGID

-3826 YSMGSPNEVVLKTVD
+3826 YSMSSPSEVVLKTVD

-3867 PVLAGCIGDSVIAA
+3867 PVLAGCIGDSVIAV

-4070 MGDLALQLKAAGDAD
+4070 MGVLALQLKAAGDAD
-4085 WNTVWQRSGTDS
+4085 WSTVWQRSGTDS

-4129 RSEIGLD
+4129 RSEMGLD

-4213 SVFIEVNPAPNNLLV
+4213 SVFIIVNPAPNNLLV

-4240 DSLIIAAAAGYDQ
+4240 DSLIIAATAGYNQ

-4288 IAQLKDTAGTVLQ
+4288 IAQLKDTAGTVLY
-4301 TLGTGFTAG
+4301 TLGSGFTAG

-4316 VTLTSG
+4316 VSLTSG
-4322 ETYTIEVSAIGT
+4322 ETYSIEVSAIGT

-4366 TFTANCSATVTN
+4366 TFTANCGATTVTN
-4378 DAGGYAII
+4378 DAGGYAMI
-4386 DSVNTVTVDS
+4386 DSVNMVTVDS
-4396 IITGSNSYYVTIT
+4396 IISGTNSYYVTIT

-4447 AVVQVSGSGGFTFEW
+4447 AMVQASGSGGFTFEW

-4507 VDFSDVNCFGGND
+4507 VDSSDVNCFGGND

-4561 LNAADSNGCLV
+4561 LNAADSNGCSV

-4631 LDAGSHVVSVIDDN
+4631 LDAGSHVVSVVDDN
-4645 GCSDSV
+4645 GCSDSA
-4651 SFALTEPVLLTAST
+4651 SFTLTEPVLLTAST

-4830 TISVAVGST
+4830 TIAVAVGST

-4857 GVNVGGTIYRSVTV
+4857 GVNVGGTIYRSVTI

-4988 VTDANGCIDSATY
+4988 VTDAKGCMDSATY

>member
-1 MNSNKTNKLKLLIV
+1 M
-15 GAFVAFSQLTTFGQ
+15 
-29 SITAEHYEAS
+29 
-39 GTQTYLF
+39 
-46 PAPFFASNVRICAQD
+46 
-61 SVKLT
+61 
-66 AASFSGSTFT
+66 
-76 WTLADGSTSAITTSS
+76 
-91 IWVKDQGN
+91 
-99 YSVSDGTSSATLYVN
+99 
-114 KEAGKPEIYSSSYPV
+114 
-129 TEELLRAAGLD
+129 
-140 SNRTNPGTLFSFFS
+140 
-154 STSKQNYIAPVGKEY
+154 
-169 TYNKQQ
+169 
-175 YLITSSELTA
+175 
-185 MGFAQGSTLKSLGFY
+185 
-200 FNESWSGC
+200 
-208 NSNGYNLRIQL
+208 
-219 YPATLT
+219 
-225 AMSGSFITSGGQYLG
+225 
-240 DYSCDSH
+240 
-247 DQGWNYFDFGNNY
+247 
-260 TWDGTSDLVFDF
+260 
-272 SYYNENGSTNN
+272 
-283 PSIAI
+283 
-288 DQTSFDATT
+288 
-297 ISISPNVD
+297 
-305 LRYNWPSSAA
+305 
-315 FVKSAGNYRP
+315 
-325 SLSFKYSRAALKD
+325 
-338 TIVSCASSIQL
+338 
-349 DIQNGSGSNTYT
+349 
-361 WASTGGLSSSTSN
+361 
-374 LSVSSS
+374 
-380 DLVYLSSVSS
+380 
-390 NLCLVQDTVQVLES
+390 
-404 SVTQPTITASST
+404 
-416 DFCEGETVT
+416 
-425 LSTTI
+425 
-430 PADHTAS
+430 
-437 WSDASSSSSI
+437 
-447 TVIEGGG
+447 
-454 YTVAFINQYGCSK
+454 
-467 TSAEKVI
+467 
-474 TEIKKPVLLKSA
+474 
-486 NFVDVYSN
+486 
-494 EEHTLEKTT
+494 
-503 GTYGTKNVKY
+503 
-513 FGDFGGKKYFINK
+513 
-526 DGADSASYAD
+526 
-536 FIESNTGAEHVVID
+536 
-550 NQALDQWMTTTHK
+550 
-563 ELYDLSSND
+563 
-572 YPYTL
+572 
-577 QTGVKWDESE
+577 
-587 QELRGI
+587 
-593 DGTVQTYESFWG
+593 
-605 NPVNDLSSDKWFMRY
+605 
-620 HQNGTFLYW
+620 
-629 WEADYFD
+629 
-636 YGGFLISYSIA
+636 
-647 DLTVQNG
+647 
-654 DVYCD
+654 
-659 SVELFA
+659 
-665 PADFDTFLW
+665 
-674 SSGETSSSI
+674 
-683 WVSGTG
+683 
-689 SNSVSLTGTYTKSDG
+689 
-704 TTCSLTSDTYTF
+704 
-716 AINPSPTL
+716 
-724 TITNESGTEDLNG
+724 
-737 TNTIELEATYASGST
+737 
-752 ISWSTGASADSIFVT
+752 
-767 SAGEYTATVDLNG
+767 
-780 CTTIKTANI
+780 
-789 YEPIFVDDDGSD
+789 
-801 ITGTGT
+801 
-807 LASPYET
+807 
-814 LSKGLTEVT
+814 
-823 SGGKVY
+823 
-829 VLPGTYQE
+829 
-837 TVNITKNVFIASDYY
+837 
-852 RLQDS
+852 
-857 AALHSTIIDGEGQR
+857 
-871 RLVNY
+871 
-876 DNTTENLDSSKSK
+876 
-889 IVGFTM
+889 
-895 TGGFEENDEGAGIY
+895 
-909 GGWNVSGTTQIK
+909 
-921 NCLIEDISRKC
+921 
-932 CASGIVLGWMSNA
+932 
-945 HLIMDSVFVKDIGQ
+945 
-959 ANYGDQRR
+959 
-967 AFYINNGQLT
+967 
-977 LRNSVVENTEH
+977 
-988 DKSLFNLPNSA
+988 
-999 VLNLENVRITDVH
+999 
-1012 ENYQDYGAVFYLDG
+1012 
-1026 SSKAYLNHVT
+1026 
-1036 IDNIYLDSRYI
+1036 
-1047 ARILSNNVTFH
+1047 
-1058 VVNSVVDDAK
+1058 
-1068 GRFIW
+1068 
-1073 DQSSGVAEIE
+1073 
-1083 IHNSVIGNG
+1083 
-1092 ESGYAGS
+1092 
-1099 YLSSLPGV
+1099 
-1107 GQDGSLADNSEA
+1107 
-1119 IGYANSNVLIGS
+1119 
-1131 KKFTSP
+1131 
-1137 LKDVTGTVRPAPLGS
+1137 
-1152 APDAGA
+1152 
-1158 YESDKAQGD
+1158 
-1167 FDVLLAQ
+1167 
-1174 CGYLLEAIVLNSTN
+1174 
-1188 YTYSW
+1188 
-1193 SLNGSVVST
+1193 
-1202 DLSYLATALGTY
+1202 
-1214 TFEVVSTDR
+1214 
-1223 SQTISEDI
+1223 
-1231 ILSDPLTYDLVYAN
+1231 
-1245 NNCSVL
+1245 
-1251 SGDNGEILWGGATGG
+1251 
-1266 DRNTVDSWEYRTG
+1266 
-1279 IKNENGTQYDGAWYI
+1279 
-1294 DEDTWYNTRSS
+1294 
-1305 MPTGKYYVYIEDNSG
+1305 
-1320 CIVGDTVEIAD
+1320 
-1331 QARDTYY
+1331 
-1338 VSTTGSNSNTG
+1338 
-1349 TSSTDAFAS
+1349 
-1358 IATAVDFA
+1358 
-1366 CTNDT
+1366 
-1371 IILLDGTYYE
+1371 
-1381 DSLEIKKNLII
+1381 
-1392 GSQYLFDDD
+1392 
-1401 INHIAATIIDGQ
+1401 
-1413 NDGWILSWE
+1413 
-1422 AGTSGWSDTATN
+1422 
-1434 QLVGL
+1434 
-1439 TIQNG
+1439 
-1444 NSTNSDYA
+1444 
-1452 GGVKVQ
+1452 
-1458 YSRALALDHVNLINN
+1458 
-1473 VNNQNQGG
+1473 
-1481 GLWTRNNSYVSLKN
+1481 
-1495 VIFDG
+1495 
-1500 NSSSQEGS
+1500 
-1508 GWYSYY
+1508 
-1514 SYVYG
+1514 
-1519 RDLTF
+1519 
-1524 KNHTNRGPIR
+1524 
-1534 ISSSRSFD
+1534 
-1542 VANVLVEDNVS
+1542 
-1553 NDNIMSINMYDL
+1553 
-1565 ESDAQLSNWT
+1565 
-1575 VRGNTAN
+1575 
-1582 SWMIRIDDG
+1582 
-1591 SRNGKK
+1591 
-1597 SYYNNW
+1597 
-1603 LVVDNTTTG
+1603 
-1612 AHPGI
+1612 
-1617 NFSNTSG
+1617 
-1624 TYVFSNLTVWN
+1624 
-1635 NITGSSTSNEYNAQ
+1635 
-1649 IWHQYSNQ
+1649 
-1657 TTEMIFMNSIIGS
+1657 
-1670 SNGWG
+1670 
-1675 ITSEDWNANTTI
+1675 
-1687 SVDYTTIEGGASKT
+1687 
-1701 DGGTNT
+1701 
-1707 TISLGSSNVLSSSPY
+1707 
-1722 FTDAA
+1722 
-1727 NGDYSLS
+1727 
-1734 NVSTLLG
+1734 
-1741 AGASSATVGGISITA
+1741 
-1756 PTTDLYGNPRPN
+1756 
-1768 PAGTTPDIGAIESP
+1768 
-1782 ESAPQVGIAA
+1782 
-1792 VTTDNGFCQTTSG
+1792 
-1805 AITANLLNY
+1805 
-1814 TGTATYSWSSS
+1814 
-1825 TYPTWTW
+1825 
-1832 NATQSATGLSS
+1832 
-1843 GDYKVVAIDATS
+1843 
-1855 GAKIDSTEITI
+1855 
-1866 ATLPSISITNTST
+1866 
-1879 DVTCF
+1879 
-1884 GDDDGEL
+1884 
-1891 TFEIYGGNP
+1891 
-1900 LGGSQYTYSVDYLQ
+1900 
-1914 TMAQATGVVL
+1914 
-1924 GSSYFDQDNN
+1924 
-1934 SNARTNKYNA
+1934 
-1944 DNYNGNPIYQGKYYV
+1944 
-1959 SVSDQNSCTFT
+1959 
-1970 DTVEVGYQNAL
+1970 
-1981 PVVNITTLA
+1981 
-1990 SDGTVGLTSMCEG
+1990 
-2003 TGNVINLTANVTGG
+2003 
-2017 GGTNTFSW
+2017 
-2025 SNASTAQ
+2025 
-2032 TVGVAQTGDYIIE
+2032 
-2045 VTDNNTCVGK
+2045 
-2055 DTMSIYFQS
+2055 
-2064 APQLVRSSLD
+2064 
-2074 PNAGVIDFELTDSY
+2074 
-2088 GDSWNGA
+2088 
-2095 LVQIINSNSTVL
+2095 
-2107 HTLGSDFYSGNS
+2107 
-2119 LVKSLTLPAG
+2119 
-2129 TYSVVVSSAG
+2129 
-2139 SYPNEIG
+2139 
-2146 LNVSSNSTLLSSYA
+2146 
-2160 NTSSTSLGTVMST
+2160 
-2173 FSLGGS
+2173 
-2179 PVVFNETFC
+2179 
-2188 DSVTM
+2188 
-2193 EAQQIVSTNSYGFTE
+2193 
-2208 FYWTD
+2208 
-2213 GSGDTI
+2213 
-2219 NETQYKTFF
+2219 
-2228 TDSDVILYGVFTR
+2228 
-2241 SDGQTCVMSSSQY
+2241 
-2254 SFVVN
+2254 
-2259 STPNLLITALDS
+2259 
-2271 TYDYSGDTLRF
+2271 
-2282 LASTDSL
+2282 
-2289 AAVVAWDHS
+2289 
-2298 STLDTLLVNSVGT
+2298 
-2311 WSATASMDGCSVTK
+2311 
-2325 SITIE
+2325 
-2330 EPIYVAKFGSNTTG
+2330 
-2344 TGSLSQPY
+2344 
-2352 KTIQFA
+2352 
-2358 IDTADSGQ
+2358 
-2366 KIYVLPGTYAENVV
+2366 
-2380 VDKQIRLYSDVVRLG
+2380 
-2395 NENATSTTI
+2395 
-2404 VNGGFTGR
+2404 
-2412 VVEFSSTSARFDK
+2412 
-2425 DSTIL
+2425 
-2430 DGFTFKNGDTGG
+2430 
-2442 NEGSGL
+2442 
-2448 YASYIS
+2448 
-2454 GTGVTIRNSV
+2454 
-2464 ISNNRK
+2464 
-2470 QCCNSGIAI
+2470 
-2479 RFNGVGL
+2479 
-2486 DLYNVDILNNG
+2486 
-2497 SPTYGDERTIV
+2497 
-2508 YLSNSD
+2508 
-2514 GQWENVRFRG
+2514 
-2524 NEANNELVLLE
+2524 
-2535 NSDVEIQN
+2535 
-2543 SDFIG
+2543 
-2548 NTIQDYDQS
+2548 
-2557 LIKLHYGSNL
+2557 
-2567 VLNHVTMTGNSGQGY
+2567 
-2582 GIDFNQNYDQKL
+2582 
-2594 IVYNSIIDGFDLG
+2594 
-2607 SIRTSGSS
+2607 
-2615 NKVFISNSV
+2615 
-2624 IDNTPSD
+2624 
-2631 VSGNGSLST
+2631 
-2640 SNTIFTDIAGIK
+2640 
-2652 TNGTLKSTSPAIG
+2652 
-2665 LGGSDTTIANV
+2665 
-2676 ILSVPALDLAGNP
+2676 
-2689 RPNPMGS
+2689 
-2696 NPDAGSYEDTLAVG
+2696 
-2710 DFGMQVTSCGFNIS
+2710 
-2724 AAVVNST
+2724 
-2731 SYSVSITSSNGFAYN
+2731 
-2746 GPSVNVPLKGTYSV
+2746 
-2760 VATDLLSGESITK
+2760 SITK
-2773 TVSVT
+2773 TINYN

-2784 YLSYKDAC
+2784 FISVQDAC
-2792 ASNLGYGEIILGD
+2792 PSNQGYGSITLGNYT
-2805 FSGGER
+2805 GGSR
-2811 FNWPNDSYWA
+2811 FNYPNDSYWA
-2821 YSLNITD
+2821 YTVDIID
-2828 SAGNSHTQ
+2828 SSGNSVANDWH
-2836 WNVPD
+2836 VPD
-2841 NTGHRNNVSVQ
+2841 NVGHQNNVSVQ
-2852 SGTYVIGLSDASGC
+2852 SGQYILILTDASGC
-2866 TVYDTVSIDDVSGS
+2866 SIYDTVNVEDLIGS
-2880 KYYISTTGSDGAA
+2880 KHYISTTGSDAATGA
-2893 GVYSDPLA
+2893 YSDPLA
-2901 TIQEALNRSCD
+2901 TIQEALDRSCD

-2931 TYLPYVT
+2931 SYLPYVT

-2994 GGGGISMYYSNIA
+2994 GGGGISMNYSNIA
-3007 LKNMQV
+3007 LKHMQV
-3013 SGNRSGDYGGG
+3013 SGNRSGHSGGG
-3024 IGMYEGYLNLWNT
+3024 IGMDGGYLNLWNT

-3053 YYMYRIDGHGSTI
+3053 NHMYRIDGHGSTI

-3080 YTHGHWGSTNEDF
+3080 YGHSHWGSTNQDF

-3278 DYMLSSVSQGLGAGT
+3278 DYMLSAVSQGLGAGT

-3333 GAAYEIRSN
+3333 GAAYEIRNN

-3447 GYYDYTWSTIS
+3447 GYYDYTWSTTS
-3458 NSNWP
+3458 NSILP

-3512 GITTQ
+3512 GTTTQ

-3678 VKNTTSNQVGY
+3678 IKNTTSNQVGY

-3733 SNVAFTSGMASYLV
+3733 SNVAFTNGIDSYLI
-3747 GHETSYNSSS
+3747 GHSTSYNSSS
-3757 VATNSSSSVANQTSA
+3757 VTTNSSSSVANQTSA
-3772 NDVWSWRPNMKFGID
+3772 NNVWSWRPNMKFGID

-3804 TTDDYDTYSWLVA
+3804 TTDDYDTYAWLVA

-3826 YSMGSPNEVVLKTVD
+3826 YSMSSPNEVVLKTVD

-3893 SNGISDT
+3893 SNGVSDT

-4062 DSSNTSDQ
+4062 DSANTSDQ
-4070 MGDLALQLKAAGDAD
+4070 MGALALQLKAAGDAD
-4085 WNTVWQRSGTDS
+4085 WNTIWQRSGTDT

-4129 RSEIGLD
+4129 RSEMGLD

-4207 CTVQTD
+4207 CIVQTD
-4213 SVFIEVNPAPNNLLV
+4213 SVFITVNPAPNNLLV

-4240 DSLIIAAAAGYDQ
+4240 DSLIIAATAGYDQ

-4258 KQASAPSPTPQSCSF
+4258 KQ
-4273 DIVLTDSY
+4273 
-4281 GDGWNGA
+4281 
-4288 IAQLKDTAGTVLQ
+4288 
-4301 TLGTGFTAG
+4301 
-4310 SSYIET
+4310 
-4316 VTLTSG
+4316 
-4322 ETYTIEVSAIGT
+4322 VS
-4334 YVSEIGLEVMKDTV
+4334 
-4348 MIGSYQNT
+4348 
-4356 SSTGLGTVMS
+4356 
-4366 TFTANCSATVTN
+4366 
-4378 DAGGYAII
+4378 AGGYAII
-4386 DSVNTVTVDS
+4386 DSVNAVTVDS

-4447 AVVQVSGSGGFTFEW
+4447 AMVQASGSGGFAFEW

-4507 VDFSDVNCFGGND
+4507 VDSSDVNCFGGND

-4540 SSGVWSSDS
+4540 SSGAWSSDS

-4561 LNAADSNGCLV
+4561 LNAADSNGCSV

-4577 IGEPPVLALTIDSTS
+4577 IGEPPVLVLTIDSTS

-4613 SYNYYIDGVAAVS
+4613 SYNYYIDGVAAIS

-4645 GCSDSV
+4645 GCSDSA
-4651 SFALTEPVLLTAST
+4651 SFTLTEPALLTATTNVS
-4665 SVVQYLGGIQVSC
+4665 QYLGGIQVSC
-4678 IGATDGAIDVFV
+4678 NGATDGSIDVFI
-4690 NGGTLPYNYLWAD
+4690 NGGTLPYSFLWTD

-4715 GSYSMTVTDEQGC
+4715 GAYSMTVTDEQGC
-4728 TVSVNE
+4728 TVTMNE
-4734 LISEPSALVATSL
+4734 VITEPTLLVTAST
-4747 VDSLDCYGASDGSI
+4747 VDSLDCYGASDGLI
-4761 AYTLSGATAPYI
+4761 NYTFSGATAPYI

-4778 NTGSSADSV
+4778 STGSTVDSV
-4787 LATFQVNMNGASI
+4787 LATFQVDMNGASI
-4800 NTGGIELITNSGQN
+4800 NAGGIELITNSGFN
-4814 YNMNLVP
+4814 YGMNVVS
-4821 VLEDSIYRV
+4821 VLEDSIYRI
-4830 TISVAVGST
+4830 TIPVAVGTSID
-4839 LEYRFFNGST
+4839 YRFFNGST
-4849 AETVSSSC
+4849 PESVSSSC
-4857 GVNVGGTIYRSVTV
+4857 GVNIAGTFYRNVTIN
-4871 GSDTTLVAIEFSGCT
+4871 SDTTLVAVQFSSCT
-4886 TTGSAYSGAL
+4886 TVGSAYSGAM
-4896 TGSTRSLT
+4896 TGSGRTLT

-4909 SYELTISDVNGCNTI
+4909 SYSLSVSDVNGCATQMTDV
-4924 LIDSLIEP
+4924 LLQP
-4932 DSIQISAIVYDASCP
+4932 DSISITATVYDASCP

-4988 VTDANGCIDSATY
+4988 VTDAKGCMDSATF
-5001 LVDAPFPYN
+5001 LIDAPFPYN

-5033 SQRTADYVILRENAA
+5033 SQRTADYIILRENAA

-5225 PTRGALN
+5225 PTLGSLN

-5247 KITDMTGRI
+5247 KVTDMTGRI
-5256 LAYRITQGAGTV
+5256 LAYRITQGASTV
-5268 RFDFEELPAGIY
+5268 RFDFEELPAGVY

-5295 FERVN
+5295 FERIN